1 LSVRVAIT
9 NTVQQ
14 RKSGMWQSIHEGSAA
29 DCTRILD
36 LVQRHFPQQT
46 YRVVTLAEA
55 AADRRKKTWSVH
67 DSDHVPTGSRVLLA
81 RPPGEIHPSIGEMHR
96 AFGMPTES
104 EHTRYGVVTTRHR
117 RYGSY
122 VVQLDGPDGRT
133 LSISVE
139 RGDLIYPIPDNVVA
153 LVPRSARSPK

>member
-1 LSVRVAIT
+1 
-9 NTVQQ
+9 
-14 RKSGMWQSIHEGSAA
+14 M
-29 DCTRILD
+29 
-36 LVQRHFPQQT
+36 
-46 YRVVTLAEA
+46 VTLAEA

-81 RPPGEIHPSIGEMHR
+81 RPPNDIHPSLGVVHR
-96 AFGMPTES
+96 VFGMS
-104 EHTRYGVVTTRHR
+104 SAWEHARYGVVTSRHR

-122 VVQLDGPDGRT
+122 VVQLDGPDGRA

-139 RGDLIYPIPDNVVA
+139 RGDLIFPVPDNVVA